1 MALTTVAELR
11 STLGVGTLYPD
22 ATLQEVADA
31 ADAVLIPMLWAPK
44 WFSVAHSNV
53 VGTGTLY
60 FNEDV
65 RDTFYVGQSV
75 TIANSGNLY
84 AGTKTITAVGEY
96 SISVTTTH
104 SSAQSYH
111 PIFPYGTVSTTTYTD
126 WTTDTAVQNAALMIA
141 VEIWRTRTRP
151 SLNGGI
157 MPVAITT
164 LRTTLA
170 TALVDNSKWQTF
182 AFPPATVL
190 ANSVIVSPDDPYL
203 TPSNNQ
209 HITISPMANFKIII
223 TVPLFDNEG
232 NLNGI
237 EDAVCGVFAKLAAS
251 SLTYNVSAISAPSIL
266 NAASGDLLS
275 CEMSVSILTS
285 WS

>member
-1 MALTTVAELR
+1 M
-11 STLGVGTLYPD
+11 P
-22 ATLQEVADA
+22 
-31 ADAVLIPMLWAPK
+31 
-44 WFSVAHSNV
+44 
-53 VGTGTLY
+53 
-60 FNEDV
+60 
-65 RDTFYVGQSV
+65 
-75 TIANSGNLY
+75 
-84 AGTKTITAVGEY
+84 
-96 SISVTTTH
+96 
-104 SSAQSYH
+104 
-111 PIFPYGTVSTTTYTD
+111 
-126 WTTDTAVQNAALMIA
+126 
-141 VEIWRTRTRP
+141 
-151 SLNGGI
+151 
-157 MPVAITT
+157 PVAITT

-203 TPSNNQ
+203 TPNNNSQ
-209 HITISPMANFKIII
+209 IAISPMANFKIII

-237 EDAVCGVFAKLAAS
+237 EDAVVGVFTKLNAS
-251 SLTYNVSAISAPSIL
+251 VLTYNVSAISAPSIL